1 LDEGL
6 RQAGALPGAQA
17 ERRSA
22 DHFARHTI
30 DSRKTFCHVSDERI
44 KMASPVI
51 CTEEE
56 KWSGTMREFFRGWRR
71 KIGVAALL

>member
-1 LDEGL
+1 MEGSVKL
-6 RQAGALPGAQA
+6 EHCPGAQA

-22 DHFARHTI
+22 DHFACHTI